1 MDPAKWRMTEASTWN
16 ASSQEWCDQSQRKH
30 GRRYGYNACI
40 SRGRGALNLALFFD
54 VKGMKA
60 VALGPW
66 FVKFY
71 TMELIGTPDT
81 ESDRSCRLQSLKSHQ
96 SCPIVE
102 RITWESL
109 ESILLS
115 LGDLEYVVFF
125 IMCAFVL
132 VILEHSLT
140 VMVWWNWLMFT
151 AHLQT
156 WLWKVAHSISWS
168 IISTSS

>member
-1 MDPAKWRMTEASTWN
+1 
-16 ASSQEWCDQSQRKH
+16 
-30 GRRYGYNACI
+30 
-40 SRGRGALNLALFFD
+40 
-54 VKGMKA
+54 
-60 VALGPW
+60 
-66 FVKFY
+66 
-71 TMELIGTPDT
+71 MELIGTPDT

-140 VMVWWNWLMFT
+140 VMV
-151 AHLQT
+151 
-156 WLWKVAHSISWS
+156 
-168 IISTSS
+168 

>member
-1 MDPAKWRMTEASTWN
+1 
-16 ASSQEWCDQSQRKH
+16 
-30 GRRYGYNACI
+30 
-40 SRGRGALNLALFFD
+40 
-54 VKGMKA
+54 
-60 VALGPW
+60 
-66 FVKFY
+66 
-71 TMELIGTPDT
+71 MELLGTPDT
-81 ESDRSCRLQSLKSHQ
+81 ESHRSCRLQSLKSHQ

-140 VMVWWNWLMFT
+140 VIGWWNWLMFT

-168 IISTSS
+168 VIAQAAKTGSPEMDPKKRIITVSLIISRLEAESVHRSLEGEPPPKYYIIMPCRTSLFRSRLYTWCCSLFR